1 MVLPEITHKLP
12 HYKPIKNTF
21 YLKKVFFI
29 EPQTLDGQSKAL
41 KTRIIA

>member
-29 EPQTLDGQSKAL
+29 EPQPWMANQRL
-41 KTRIIA
+41 